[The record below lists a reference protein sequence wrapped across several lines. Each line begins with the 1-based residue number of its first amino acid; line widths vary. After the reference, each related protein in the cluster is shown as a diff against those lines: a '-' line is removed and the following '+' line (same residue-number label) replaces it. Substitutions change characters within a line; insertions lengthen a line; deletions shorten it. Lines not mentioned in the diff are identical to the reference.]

1 MNGIIKIVERE
12 KLKLVGS
19 GNDAAV
25 QNKIE
30 EIDATFRIM
39 VLMLIDQIINKTGP
53 TKYQKISDILNLLV
67 EYCQIDKKKYIIFG
81 SEITSIDIYMDYLE
95 WEKLLTYLLSL
106 KLGTVQTNNNKQM
119 RYILDLTSTYQ
130 KIDPQTTEFAIKIIA
145 SNSGYPTDEFSIANL
160 IQINCVNKD
169 KHGQMSLNNKTL
181 LKWKK
186 LLNYP
191 ECAADIANLEKV
203 GNHEYRK
210 PKRKSKAK
218 KNK

>member
-145 SNSGYPTDEFSIANL
+145 SNSGYPTDE
-160 IQINCVNKD
+160 
-169 KHGQMSLNNKTL
+169 
-181 LKWKK
+181 
-186 LLNYP
+186 
-191 ECAADIANLEKV
+191 
-203 GNHEYRK
+203 
-210 PKRKSKAK
+210 
-218 KNK
+218 